1 MRVIGTIKT
10 LTRRSAGNSTA
21 RVVHI
26 ERTDFMNDEIAG
38 SFRHEG
44 TMKLALWVRKAHR
57 DLSSPRLAVGVFF
70 FLMFLAAGRA
80 LAASD
85 DDSFFTHLHTEKAMA
100 NVTISPG
107 RAGPVDITI
116 QLETTDE
123 LPLTAKAVSL
133 TLLDAQSGSDIQTF
147 QATRSSDDQWH
158 VRTSMRAPGRWI
170 LGLGISIS
178 ETDSVNIE
186 SPILIK

>member
-1 MRVIGTIKT
+1 MYRRNSFTRV
-10 LTRRSAGNSTA
+10 SAF
-21 RVVHI
+21 VLL
-26 ERTDFMNDEIAG
+26 ML
-38 SFRHEG
+38 
-44 TMKLALWVRKAHR
+44 LATG
-57 DLSSPRLAVGVFF
+57 LS
-70 FLMFLAAGRA
+70 

-85 DDSFFTHLHTEKAMA
+85 SDSFFTHLHTEKAMA

-116 QLETTDE
+116 QLETVDE
-123 LPLTAKAVSL
+123 LPLTANAVSV
-133 TLLDAQSGSDIQTF
+133 TLLDTQSGSDRQTF
-147 QATRSSDDQWH
+147 QATRGDDDQWY
-158 VRTSMRAPGRWI
+158 VRTSMKTPGRWI

>member
-1 MRVIGTIKT
+1 MYRRYIFTLQARKT
-10 LTRRSAGNSTA
+10 C
-21 RVVHI
+21 
-26 ERTDFMNDEIAG
+26 
-38 SFRHEG
+38 
-44 TMKLALWVRKAHR
+44 R
-57 DLSSPRLAVGVFF
+57 DLSLSRLAFAALF
-70 FLMFLAAGRA
+70 FLNFLAAGPA

-85 DDSFFTHLHTEKAMA
+85 SDSFFTHLHTEKAMA

-116 QLETTDE
+116 QLETVDE
-123 LPLTAKAVSL
+123 LPLTAKAVSV
-133 TLLDAQSGSDIQTF
+133 TLLDTQSGGDRQTF
-147 QATRSSDDQWH
+147 QATRGSDDQWY
-158 VRTSMRAPGRWI
+158 VRASMNAPGRWI

>member
-1 MRVIGTIKT
+1 MY
-10 LTRRSAGNSTA
+10 RRYSFISVSAFA
-21 RVVHI
+21 LL
-26 ERTDFMNDEIAG
+26 ML
-38 SFRHEG
+38 
-44 TMKLALWVRKAHR
+44 LATGA
-57 DLSSPRLAVGVFF
+57 P
-70 FLMFLAAGRA
+70 

-85 DDSFFTHLHTEKAMA
+85 SDSFFTHLHTEKAMA

-116 QLETTDE
+116 QLETVDE
-123 LPLTAKAVSL
+123 LPLTAKAVSV
-133 TLLDAQSGSDIQTF
+133 TLLDAQSGSDRQTF
-147 QATRSSDDQWH
+147 QATRGTDDQWY
-158 VRTSMRAPGRWI
+158 VQTSMKTPGRWI